1 MAISD
6 GLGGG
11 TTIGTPT
18 GAVTRASRTRAERF
32 LPGIRV
38 VRTYERAW
46 LSRDL
51 VAAVVLS
58 ALLVPQ
64 GMAYAELAGLPP
76 ITGLYTTV
84 VCLLAY
90 AVFGSSRYL
99 VLGPDSSL
107 GPIIAA
113 IILPLAA
120 GSSEQAVALA
130 SMLALI
136 VGAIA
141 LATGVARL
149 GFIADLLSQPVRLG
163 YMAGLAATIVASQL
177 PTLFGFD
184 VDGGNLI
191 DDTFALLRGLD
202 ETLAPALAIGLT
214 ALAIIFGL
222 RRAMPSLPA
231 ILVAVVVTTIASAV
245 LDLAAMGVDI
255 VGVLPQGFPLPSF
268 PSVDPS
274 DLPILI
280 GGAIGITLVA
290 VGDTISVSSGFA
302 ARQGVE
308 VDGNQEI
315 IGIGAANVAAG
326 FFSGFPVSTSSSRT
340 AVAEK
345 AGARSQLTG
354 VAAAA
359 LVLGMLL
366 FVPGLFASLP
376 MPVLAAIII
385 VASIGLLDMA
395 GLRRLWIVRRSEF
408 ATAMV
413 TFAGVAL
420 VGVLEG
426 IVIAVGVS
434 VLQFF
439 MRAWWPYRAEL
450 GVAPGLDGYHDRTRH
465 EDVTPIPGMVIF
477 RWDAPLIFANATE
490 FRDEV
495 RRVIA
500 ESDSQPAWVIIAAQ
514 AITDVDITAA
524 DMLDSF
530 DLEMNARGMHLAFAG
545 LKGPV
550 KDKIE
555 RYGLYHTID
564 PTHFYPNISSAV
576 EAVQAHLAG
585 REPDPARLDELSKA
599 LD

>member
-1 MAISD
+1 MATSD
-6 GLGGG
+6 QSGG
-11 TTIGTPT
+11 TTIGTST
-18 GAVTRASRTRAERF
+18 GAVTPAPRTRVERF
-32 LPGIRV
+32 VPGLRV

-51 VAAVVLS
+51 VAAIVLS

-64 GMAYAELAGLPP
+64 GMAYAELAGLPA

-84 VCLLAY
+84 VCLVAY

-130 SMLALI
+130 GMLALI

-141 LATGVARL
+141 ITAGVARL
-149 GFIADLLSQPVRLG
+149 GFIADLLSQPVRIG
-163 YMAGLAATIVASQL
+163 YMAGLAATILASQL

-191 DDTFALLRGLD
+191 DDLVAFVRGLD
-202 ETLAPALAIGLT
+202 QTVLPALAIGLT
-214 ALAIIFGL
+214 ALAIILGL
-222 RRAMPSLPA
+222 RRIAPRVPS
-231 ILVAVVVTTIASAV
+231 ILVAVVVTIILSAV

-255 VGVLPQGFPLPSF
+255 VGDLPQGFPLPSF
-268 PSVDPS
+268 PAIDPS
-274 DLPILI
+274 DLPLLI

-302 ARQGVE
+302 ARQGLE

-326 FFSGFPVSTSSSRT
+326 LFSGFPVSTSSSRT

-359 LVLGMLL
+359 LVLGMLV
-366 FVPGLFASLP
+366 FVPGLVASLP

-385 VASIGLLDMA
+385 VASIGLLDVA

-408 ATAMV
+408 ATALV

-420 VGVLEG
+420 IGVLEG

-450 GVAPGLDGYHDRTRH
+450 GVSPGLDGYHDVSRH
-465 EDVTPIPGMVIF
+465 DEIQRIPGIVIF
-477 RWDAPLIFANATE
+477 RWDAPLIFANATA
-490 FRDEV
+490 FRDDVREV
-495 RRVIA
+495 ITRAV
-500 ESDSQPAWVIIAAQ
+500 PPPGWVIIAAQ
-514 AITDVDITAA
+514 AITDVDTTAA

-530 DLEMNARGMHLAFAG
+530 DEELNARGMHLAFAG

-576 EAVQAHLAG
+576 EAVQAHLEG
-585 REPDPARLDELSKA
+585 REPAPRPVEEPPETLR
-599 LD
+599 